1 MQSLFTAIFSIFLVL
16 DCILLVTL
24 ILIQLPK
31 KEAGAGMA
39 FGGGASDA
47 IFGAGSGTALSR
59 ITKYLAGAFFVLAIL
74 LAVIGKPT
82 RHSTVLDSKPAATVP
97 AATATATTAPAPEA
111 TTPAV
116 TTPASSTATPDAK
129 PAIEIPAAST
139 NK

>member
-74 LAVIGKPT
+74 LAVIGKPP

-97 AATATATTAPAPEA
+97 AATATATTAAPEA